1 MRRRTLMLLSVVVP
15 ILGVLRTGNG
25 ALAQTTGAKL
35 TNEQLDQ
42 MLAPIALYPD
52 ALLSQVLMAAGYPL
66 EVVEASR
73 WSQANP
79 NLKGDAAVAAVKDKT
94 WDTSVKSLVA
104 FPDVLKN
111 LNDHLDWT
119 QKLGDAMISQQA
131 EVADSIQRL
140 RAKAA
145 AQNNLKTT
153 PQQKVTTQGSGE
165 TVQYVIEPANPQ
177 VIYVPAYNPAW
188 VYGPWPYP
196 AYPPTY
202 YPMAGAL
209 MTGFAWGLG
218 FAAGAAMFSSWNW
231 NHGNS
236 YVNVNVNQAQN
247 IDNHFNR
254 NTINANGQWQHNP
267 AHRGGVPYRD
277 PAARARYNQAA
288 RPDAAQ
294 REQFRG
300 RLENSPT
307 DRQYGGNRTPGEANL
322 GQQHQQQFNR
332 GNERPSALSGS
343 DRGET
348 VNREGDRGWQ
358 NMNRAES
365 HPNYQQQRWGG
376 GGERFGGGFHGGRR

>member
-1 MRRRTLMLLSVVVP
+1 MRRRALMQLSIVVP
-15 ILGVLRTGNG
+15 ALGVLETTSA
-25 ALAQTTGAKL
+25 ALAQTSGAKF

-79 NLKGDAAVAAVKDKT
+79 TLKGDAAVAAVKNMT

-104 FPDVLKN
+104 FPDVLTN

-131 EVADSIQRL
+131 AVADSIQRL

-153 PQQKVTTQGSGE
+153 TQQKVTTQGSGE
-165 TVQYVIEPANPQ
+165 TVQYIIEPANPQ
-177 VIYVPAYNPAW
+177 VIYVPAYNPTWA
-188 VYGPWPYP
+188 YGPWPYP

-202 YPMAGAL
+202 YPMAGAM

-254 NTINANGQWQHNP
+254 NNYVNNNHWQHDP
-267 AHRGGVPYRD
+267 VHRGGVPYRD
-277 PAARARYNQAA
+277 PAARDRYQQNHGLN
-288 RPDAAQ
+288 AQ
-294 REQFRG
+294 QRQEFRG
-300 RLENSPT
+300 RLDNT
-307 DRQYGGNRTPGEANL
+307 ANDRQYRAPNAG
-322 GQQHQQQFNR
+322 QHQQPVNR
-332 GNERPSALSGS
+332 GNERPSAWSGS
-343 DRGET
+343 ERGET
-348 VNREGDRGWQ
+348 ANREGDRGWQ

-365 HPNYQQQRWGG
+365 HPNYQQNRWSG